1 MPKNSPAQF
10 YTKPFDIKLSQ
21 EAKPRLVYLDNL
33 RVLFV
38 IWVVF
43 HHALRAYAPWWHYA
57 VNEQE
62 LSELTPV
69 IGMNFAI
76 MVNGL
81 FFIAGYFTP
90 GSYTKRTGNYVSSRL
105 KRVGAPFLL
114 FACLMPILTYFEH
127 ISSHPS
133 GHIGFVYYF
142 IRYYLGFADKPA
154 DWDGYGWPDL
164 TYAHFWFLEYL
175 LVFSAGY
182 VVVLQARDKLGLN
195 QHSNSKTDHG
205 TGTGIPSRAWIW
217 LSILSVAL
225 VAFIVRLWF
234 PAGVWTVALILLV
247 IEPAHIPINIAFFVL
262 GTIAVKKD
270 WPNKISENDAKFWGV
285 NALIAVAV
293 AFGANIHRPLNHP
306 DNFGGFTLGSALFC
320 IWELY
325 FGISWLISLLWLFRQ
340 KYNRSTRFS
349 SWLAANSYVTYM
361 LHGFIILAIQMAFI
375 RISWP
380 VFIKFI
386 VVTIIGV
393 PLSYVSAYIF
403 RKMLPFAKK
412 YW

>member
-1 MPKNSPAQF
+1 MPKILPKQF
-10 YTKPFDIKLSQ
+10 HTTPVDIKQ
-21 EAKPRLVYLDNL
+21 PKEAKPRLVYLDNL

-43 HHALRAYAPWWHYA
+43 HHSLRAYAPWWHYA

-62 LSELTPV
+62 LAVLAPV

-76 MVNGL
+76 MVNAL

-90 GSYTKRTGNYVSSRL
+90 GSYKKGTRNYVLSRL

-114 FACLMPILTYFEH
+114 FACFMPILTYFGH
-127 ISSHPS
+127 ISSHHN
-133 GHIGFVYYF
+133 GHIGFFNYF
-142 IRYYLGFADKPA
+142 IHYYLGFADKPA

-175 LVFSAGY
+175 LIFSIGY
-182 VVVLQARDKLGLN
+182 IVVKQIKDKLRLT
-195 QHSNSKTDHG
+195 QHSDVKSDSDAQ
-205 TGTGIPSRAWIW
+205 TGIPSIPIIW
-217 LSILSVAL
+217 LSILIVAC

-247 IEPAHIPINIAFFVL
+247 IEPAHIPINIAFFAI

-270 WPNKISENDAKFWGV
+270 WPNKIGEHDAKFWTI
-285 NALIAVAV
+285 NALIAVAL
-293 AFGANIHRPLNHP
+293 AFIANAYRPLNHP
-306 DNFGGFTLGSALFC
+306 DNFGGFTIGSALFC

-325 FGISWLISLLWLFRQ
+325 FGISWFISLLWLFRQ
-340 KYNRSTRFS
+340 KYNHSTRFS

-361 LHGFIILAIQMAFI
+361 LHGFIILAIQMAFL
-375 RISWP
+375 RFSWP
-380 VFIKFI
+380 VLIKFI
-386 VVTIIGV
+386 LVVIIGV
-393 PLSYVSAYIF
+393 PLSYVSAYMF
-403 RKMLPFAKK
+403 RKLIPFAKK